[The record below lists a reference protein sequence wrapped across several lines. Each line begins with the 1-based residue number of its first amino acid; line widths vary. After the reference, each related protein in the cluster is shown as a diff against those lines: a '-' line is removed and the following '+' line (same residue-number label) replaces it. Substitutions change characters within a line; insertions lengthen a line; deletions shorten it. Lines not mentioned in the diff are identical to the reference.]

1 MSDGSGGTKQRL
13 RDAAIATV
21 RERGIAG
28 VSART
33 VAAEA
38 GVNQAVIY
46 YHFGSLHGL
55 LTDASTHATEARV
68 AGYRERLAAVSTVDG
83 LVDVARALHAEEREL
98 GNVQVLAQMLAGAQ
112 TDEHLA
118 PGTAAA
124 LQLWIDEVEATLHR
138 LLDDT
143 VLAPLV
149 DVPALARA
157 LSASFVGVELLDGLA
172 GEEALPTLDA
182 LEQLAGLVQVVL
194 DLGPVASAALRRRV
208 QRTTTRRAPP
218 PGPSA

>member
-1 MSDGSGGTKQRL
+1 MTDEPTGTKQRL
-13 RDAAIATV
+13 REAAITTV

-33 VAAEA
+33 VAAHA

-55 LTDASTHATEARV
+55 LSDASTHATAARV
-68 AGYRERLAAVSTVDG
+68 AAYRDRLAEVASVDE
-83 LVDVARALHAEEREL
+83 LVDVARALHAEERER

-112 TDEHLA
+112 TDRDLA
-118 PGTAAA
+118 PATAQA

-149 DVPALARA
+149 DVPSLARA
-157 LSASFVGVELLDGLA
+157 VSAAFIGVELLDGIA
-172 GEEALPTLDA
+172 GEDSLPTLDA

-208 QRTTTRRAPP
+208 QRTSRSR
-218 PGPSA
+218 GS

>member
-1 MSDGSGGTKQRL
+1 VSDEAVGTRQRL
-13 RDAAIATV
+13 REAALATV

-33 VAAEA
+33 VAANA

-46 YHFGSLHGL
+46 YHFGSLHEL
-55 LTDASTHATEARV
+55 LADASRHTTAARV
-68 AGYRERLAAVSTVDG
+68 AIFRERLTAVSTVDE
-83 LVDVARALHAEEREL
+83 LVEVARAIHAEEREL
-98 GNVQVLAQMLAGAQ
+98 GNVTVLAQMLAGAQ
-112 TDEHLA
+112 MDADLA
-118 PGTAAA
+118 GPTSAA

-143 VLAPLV
+143 ALAALV

-157 LSASFVGVELLDGLA
+157 VSAAFVGLELVDGVA
-172 GEEALPTLDA
+172 DDDQLPTLDA
-182 LEQLAGLVQVVL
+182 LAQLAGLVQVVL

-208 QRTTTRRAPP
+208 TRGAQTH
-218 PGPSA
+218 

>member
-1 MSDGSGGTKQRL
+1 MTDEPGGTKQRL

-46 YHFGSLHGL
+46 YHFGSLHEL
-55 LTDASTHATEARV
+55 LSDATTHATAARI
-68 AGYRERLAAVSTVDG
+68 AGYRERFAAITSVDE

-112 TDEHLA
+112 TDPHLA
-118 PGTAAA
+118 PATSAA
-124 LQLWIDEVEATLHR
+124 LQLWIDEVEATLRR

-143 VLAPLV
+143 VLGPLV

-157 LSASFVGVELLDGLA
+157 VSAAFIGVELLDGTA
-172 GEEALPTLDA
+172 GDDALPTLDA
-182 LEQLAGLVQVVL
+182 LDQLAGLVQVVL

-208 QRTTTRRAPP
+208 HRSTRGR
-218 PGPSA
+218 

>member
-1 MSDGSGGTKQRL
+1 MTDEPTGTKQRL
-13 RDAAIATV
+13 REAAITTV

-33 VAAEA
+33 VAAHA

-46 YHFGSLHGL
+46 YHFGSLHAL
-55 LTDASTHATEARV
+55 LSEASTHATAARV
-68 AGYRERLAAVSTVDG
+68 DAYRERLAAVSSVDE
-83 LVDVARALHAEEREL
+83 LVDVARALHAEERDL

-112 TDEHLA
+112 TDQDLA
-118 PGTAAA
+118 PATAAA
-124 LQLWIDEVEATLHR
+124 LQLWVDEVATTLHR

-149 DVPALARA
+149 DVPSLARA
-157 LSASFVGVELLDGLA
+157 VSAAFIGVELLDGIA
-172 GEEALPTLDA
+172 GEESLPTLDA

-194 DLGPVASAALRRRV
+194 DLGPVAGTALRRRV
-208 QRTTTRRAPP
+208 QRRSRGA
-218 PGPSA
+218 

>member
-1 MSDGSGGTKQRL
+1 VTDEPGGTKQRL

-46 YHFGSLHGL
+46 YHFGSLHAL
-55 LTDASTHATEARV
+55 LSDASTHATEARV
-68 AGYRERLAAVSTVDG
+68 ARYRERLAAVRTVDE
-83 LVDVARALHAEEREL
+83 LVEVARTLHAEEREL
-98 GNVQVLAQMLAGAQ
+98 GNVQVLAQLLAGAQ
-112 TDEHLA
+112 TDEDLA
-118 PGTAAA
+118 PATAAA
-124 LQLWIDEVEATLHR
+124 LQLWIDEVEASLHR

-149 DVPALARA
+149 DVPSLARA
-157 LSASFVGVELLDGLA
+157 VSAAFVGVELMDGIA
-172 GEEALPTLDA
+172 GQEDLPTLDA

-194 DLGPVASAALRRRV
+194 DLGPVASAALRRRL
-208 QRTTTRRAPP
+208 QRTPRNR
-218 PGPSA
+218 

>member
-1 MSDGSGGTKQRL
+1 MTDEPGGTKQRL

-46 YHFGSLHGL
+46 YHFGSLHAL
-55 LTDASTHATEARV
+55 LNDASTHATEARV
-68 AGYRERLAAVSTVDG
+68 ARYRERLADVRTVDE
-83 LVDVARALHAEEREL
+83 LVDVARTLHAEEREL

-112 TDEHLA
+112 TDVDLA
-118 PGTAAA
+118 PATAAA
-124 LQLWIDEVEATLHR
+124 LQLWIDEVETTLHR

-149 DVPALARA
+149 DVPSLARA
-157 LSASFVGVELLDGLA
+157 VSAAFVGVELMDGIA
-172 GEEALPTLDA
+172 GQEDLPTLDA

-208 QRTTTRRAPP
+208 QRTGRGR
-218 PGPSA
+218 

>member
-1 MSDGSGGTKQRL
+1 MSDEPGGTKQKL

-46 YHFGSLHGL
+46 YHFGSLHAL
-55 LTDASTHATEARV
+55 LSDASTHTTAARV
-68 AGYRERLAAVSTVDG
+68 ARYRERFAEVRTVDE

-112 TDEHLA
+112 TDDDLA

-124 LQLWIDEVEATLHR
+124 LQLWIDEVETTLHR

-149 DVPALARA
+149 DVPSLARA
-157 LSASFVGVELLDGLA
+157 VSATFVGVELIDGVA
-172 GEEALPTLDA
+172 APEGLPTLDA

-208 QRTTTRRAPP
+208 QRGARSR
-218 PGPSA
+218 